1 VTKKGKVFLTIV
13 ILIVGFMLIRQIFL
27 LKPVGEVQTLWE
39 KWTQGD
45 IIKRRKEAEKAYQKS
60 MEELRKLKKA
70 REQIERIHKGR

>member
-1 VTKKGKVFLTIV
+1 MTKKGKVFLTIV